1 MKPNKIFPL
10 AGAVALLTSVFA
22 TTAIA
27 APQSYPMVCR
37 AGGNMYVQV
46 SLRTDDVAV
55 LEVSYTRATAAAN
68 AQMPAPG
75 TCAWPR
81 RVLNPDEPTK
91 MQLIVNNAGW
101 MDVRCTRGFCEVQ
114 TTSGEVMELFGMAT
128 GRLPFQV
135 DVYNDRNGHMMVTRV
150 GP

>member
-1 MKPNKIFPL
+1 MKFTKSLPL
-10 AGAVALLTSVFA
+10 VGAVTLMASVIAAPSF
-22 TTAIA
+22 A

-55 LEVSYTRATAAAN
+55 LEVNYARAAAPAN
-68 AQMPAPG
+68 TQMPAPG

-81 RVLNPDEPTK
+81 RVLNPDEPVK
-91 MQLIVNNAGW
+91 MQLAVNNAGW
-101 MDVRCTRGFCEVQ
+101 LDIRCTRGFCEVQ
-114 TTSGEVMELFGMAT
+114 TSSSEVMELFSMPT
-128 GRLPFQV
+128 GGLPFQV
-135 DVYNDRNGHMMVTRV
+135 DVYNDRNGHMNITRV